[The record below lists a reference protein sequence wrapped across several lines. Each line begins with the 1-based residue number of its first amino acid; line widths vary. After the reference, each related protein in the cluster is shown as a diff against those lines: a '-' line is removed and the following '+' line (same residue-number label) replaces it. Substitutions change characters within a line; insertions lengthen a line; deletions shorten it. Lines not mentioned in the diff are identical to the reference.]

1 MEPSHTSHIT
11 PPHTHIHTQQFW
23 SPAGLYPRNYYHFL
37 NAEDNEWAWPFL
49 ECGSGSLADRFPP
62 DGINAGGSGGELLSP
77 GSIHPFLSNGCAHQ
91 LWLPTSVI
99 FLCYKLDSTA
109 CGQGAITSPLKRNFF
124 SQGLNFLKSWGNCS
138 LRKWDGLSWSV
149 PDGGGGG

>member
-1 MEPSHTSHIT
+1 MGLALPGMWKWEPGRQI
-11 PPHTHIHTQQFW
+11 
-23 SPAGLYPRNYYHFL
+23 
-37 NAEDNEWAWPFL
+37 
-49 ECGSGSLADRFPP
+49 PP

-149 PDGGGGG
+149 PDGGGGVENKAKSTKG